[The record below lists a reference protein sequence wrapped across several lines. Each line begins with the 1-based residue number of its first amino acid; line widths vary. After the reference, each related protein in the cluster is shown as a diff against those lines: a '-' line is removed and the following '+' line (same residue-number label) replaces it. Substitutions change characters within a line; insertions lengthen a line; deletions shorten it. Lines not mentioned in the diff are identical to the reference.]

1 MVGSKI
7 VKSGDQLVQGT
18 QEMERKQSLK
28 EMRGYMRLEKV
39 GTDSFP
45 QPLLPLHGS
54 HVYLQSR
61 DYSMRLHRREMWRRL
76 RTKYVFL
83 R

>member
-1 MVGSKI
+1 MVCSKI

-45 QPLLPLHGS
+45 QPLLRFMGAMS
-54 HVYLQSR
+54 I
-61 DYSMRLHRREMWRRL
+61 YSQE
-76 RTKYVFL
+76 TTPCGFTEEKCGEG
-83 R
+83 